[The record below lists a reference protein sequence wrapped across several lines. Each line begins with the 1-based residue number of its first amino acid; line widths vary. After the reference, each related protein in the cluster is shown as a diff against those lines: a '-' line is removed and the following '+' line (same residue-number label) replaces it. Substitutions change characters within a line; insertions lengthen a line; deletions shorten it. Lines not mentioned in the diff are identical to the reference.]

1 MPMEV
6 LKVPAKRI
14 PILFLSDAV
23 SSYSGLGR
31 ITREIAT
38 RFHKNLSD
46 VYRLGT
52 MGGGSPDSPEF
63 PWPQYLVNTDDNWII
78 HNLPD
83 VWRDFAGDEYGIV
96 FSVYDI
102 SRLGWLV
109 NPQMDE
115 SLQTNSILRNFL
127 MRKPFQTWIYA
138 PVDAEGP
145 HERFTYALTKRL
157 AAFDRILAYTK
168 FGARTIERSLLDVE
182 GRNDPIPDIPHGIDT
197 TVFFERDR
205 QWSRAAFVQ
214 NTRCFNLLGKP
225 VTPIGKDETL
235 VGIVATNQER
245 KNFGLGIEA
254 FALMAKDRKSR
265 LWLHCDTLERHWSI
279 PTLLVD
285 YGVLDRTIISTGYL
299 PDANMAAAYSACD
312 VLLGIGN
319 EGFGIPHA
327 EAIACG
333 CHVVTGSYA
342 GGAQVVEDSGLQVVA
357 PIATEIRGVWN
368 FTHPVYDPQHWA
380 DYANKLIGA
389 RVKLAPRY
397 HWSQLWAKEWEPWF
411 RKGLNVSNS

>member
-235 VGIVATNQER
+235 VGIVATNQAR
-245 KNFGLGIEA
+245 KDWALGIA
-254 FALMAKDRKSR
+254 ATALLAKDKKLR
-265 LWLHCDTLERHWSI
+265 LWCHIDQLERSWSL

-285 YGVLDRTIISTGYL
+285 YGLIERTIISTGYI
-299 PDANMAAAYSACD
+299 PDVQMAAAYSACD
-312 VLLGIGN
+312 CVLGIAP
-319 EGFGIPHA
+319 EGMGYVHL
-327 EAIACG
+327 ESLACQTP
-333 CHVVTGSYA
+333 VVGGAYA
-342 GGAQVVEDSGLQVVA
+342 GGAEIIEHSGLQVVA
-357 PIATEIRGVWN
+357 PIATRIEGCWN
-368 FTHPVYDPQHWA
+368 MVRPVYDPQHWA
-380 DYANKLIGA
+380 DYAQKIIGTRAKLSSQ
-389 RVKLAPRY
+389 Y
-397 HWSQLWAKEWEPWF
+397 HWQNVWPKFESWF
-411 RKGLNVSNS
+411 RKGVK